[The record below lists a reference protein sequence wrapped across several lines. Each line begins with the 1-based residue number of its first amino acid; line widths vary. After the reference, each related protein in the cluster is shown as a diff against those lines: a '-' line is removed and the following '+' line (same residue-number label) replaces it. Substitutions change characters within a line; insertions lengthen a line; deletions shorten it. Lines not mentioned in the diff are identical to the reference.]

1 MVSVV
6 YYSLNDYNEIIL
18 SNVEK
23 YTLDPSVLELLDTLN
38 SHLGND
44 PSTVTMGKSNTH
56 SSHFH
61 GSSSSSNYVV
71 KKQHR
76 FGGNH
81 HSSGRNK
88 CDTETSWHAPEFK
101 PTVIDKKE
109 GNPIHTIKSFLNKMS
124 AKTYQVNKDAIYNI
138 IKEHSE
144 NEETLHLIANHI
156 FDIASTNKFYSEMY
170 ASLYS
175 EFLADFSVFR
185 DILLNYIEHYS
196 NAFMN
201 IKYVDQNKNYDEFCN
216 YNKKNDMRKATTL
229 FIVQL
234 TLKNVLPCETL
245 ISIFDR
251 IMNIMLDFVDKEG
264 YINEVEEIT
273 ENIAL
278 MVNHASSMFLNTEKV
293 DTIKKVASW
302 KAKDKVS
309 LSSRSIFKFMDM
321 VSLLDS

>member
-23 YTLDPSVLELLDTLN
+23 YTLEPSVLEIIDKLN
-38 SHLGND
+38 GDLGMDSSSASN
-44 PSTVTMGKSNTH
+44 KSNVY
-56 SSHFH
+56 SPSFS
-61 GSSSSSNYVV
+61 GSVSASSNYVV

-81 HSSGRNK
+81 SSGKNK
-88 CDTETSWHAPEFK
+88 CDTEMSWHAPEFK
-101 PTVIDKKE
+101 PTVLEKKE
-109 GNPIHTIKSFLNKMS
+109 GNPMNIIKSYLNKMS
-124 AKTYQVNKDAIYNI
+124 SKTYHANKEALYNI

-144 NEETLHLIANHI
+144 NEDTLYTIANHI

-175 EFLADFSVFR
+175 EFIDEFSVFR

-234 TLKNVLPCETL
+234 TLKKVLPYETL
-245 ISIFDR
+245 ISIFDK

-278 MVNHASSMFLNTEKV
+278 MVTHASSIFLNTEKV

-302 KAKDKVS
+302 KAKDKAS

-321 VSLLDS
+321 VSLLER